1 MKMVGFIL
9 SILCALA
16 AGKPQS
22 DTNSIVLGYDQQC
35 WKGPKDLIAQVSAV
49 PVACE
54 SAKKCAVFDK
64 VIPLKSKASSYKVSF
79 SEISSKSGLSTD
91 NTILVAAICH
101 DANKNRRCDRN
112 EKPVFQV
119 LRLGGKYLKALYPDG
134 FLTLDFH
141 PVTNAP
147 DYCRSSM

>member
-1 MKMVGFIL
+1 MKTVVIFFGIV
-9 SILCALA
+9 CALA
-16 AGKPQS
+16 SGKTKEDS
-22 DTNSIVLGYDQQC
+22 NSIVLGYDQHC
-35 WKGPKDLIAQVSAV
+35 WKGQKDLIAQVSAV
-49 PVACE
+49 PVTCASE
-54 SAKKCAVFDK
+54 KNCAVFDK
-64 VIPLKSKASSYKVSF
+64 VIPLKNKASSYKVSF

-101 DANKNRRCDRN
+101 DANKNRKCDRS